1 MKIQGLYKPYIEQYL
16 EFKRS
21 LGYKL
26 RDIEYTYLVFD
37 RLTILRGEH
46 TIGITKELSDEWC
59 EKRPNESLGT
69 RYGRV
74 SQLSL
79 FARFLC
85 DIGIPSYVP
94 DLPNFQTRDAFVP
107 YIFSKQE
114 IASIFTEIDCF
125 KPNYIVQNCSYMMMP
140 TLFRVLYGTGLRLGE
155 ALSLEERDVNI
166 KERCIK
172 VRQSK
177 NGTERIVP
185 MSDSLT
191 TVCEHYKE
199 DKRLRMAGRVKS
211 NLFFVKNDN
220 SPCAKCVPYKSFK
233 QTLFRCR
240 IPHKGKGLGPRLHDL
255 RHTFA
260 CHSLAAMAESGIDL
274 YHSLPVLSTYLGH
287 RALEST
293 EKYVRLTSEMFP
305 NVLKDVNAVCGYIFP
320 EHQLTDDEL

>member
-94 DLPNFQTRDAFVP
+94 DFPT
-107 YIFSKQE
+107 S
-114 IASIFTEIDCF
+114 S
-125 KPNYIVQNCSYMMMP
+125 QNKRSHQSS
-140 TLFRVLYGTGLRLGE
+140 LKLI
-155 ALSLEERDVNI
+155 ALSL
-166 KERCIK
+166 
-172 VRQSK
+172 
-177 NGTERIVP
+177 
-185 MSDSLT
+185 T
-191 TVCEHYKE
+191 T
-199 DKRLRMAGRVKS
+199 
-211 NLFFVKNDN
+211 
-220 SPCAKCVPYKSFK
+220 
-233 QTLFRCR
+233 
-240 IPHKGKGLGPRLHDL
+240 
-255 RHTFA
+255 
-260 CHSLAAMAESGIDL
+260 L
-274 YHSLPVLSTYLGH
+274 YRTVH
-287 RALEST
+287 
-293 EKYVRLTSEMFP
+293 
-305 NVLKDVNAVCGYIFP
+305 I
-320 EHQLTDDEL
+320 